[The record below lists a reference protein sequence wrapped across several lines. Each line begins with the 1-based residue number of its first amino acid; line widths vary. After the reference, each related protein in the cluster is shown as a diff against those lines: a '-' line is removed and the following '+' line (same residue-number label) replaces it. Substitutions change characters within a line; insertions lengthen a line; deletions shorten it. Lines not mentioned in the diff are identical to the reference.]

1 MDTLFEPDQ
10 QDLGFKGQEEV
21 FLILSKRSSPWV

>member
-21 FLILSKRSSPWV
+21 FDLSKRSSPWV

>member
-10 QDLGFKGQEEV
+10 QDLGFKGQEV
-21 FLILSKRSSPWV
+21 FLILSKRSSPWI